1 MNSGKVFY
9 RLHLQKNDRI
19 TNYIVKLQVEVA
31 VNNKFSVNV
40 RTQHPLGTGQNQL
53 SGPHESASIV
63 MDLYLVITIQLQA
76 LSFSITNYSDVK
88 YIYYCN
94 HYTVHLFVQPLQPCT
109 V

>member
-63 MDLYLVITIQLQA
+63 MELVLGNYYPITSPFFQ
-76 LSFSITNYSDVK
+76 
-88 YIYYCN
+88 
-94 HYTVHLFVQPLQPCT
+94 H
-109 V
+109 